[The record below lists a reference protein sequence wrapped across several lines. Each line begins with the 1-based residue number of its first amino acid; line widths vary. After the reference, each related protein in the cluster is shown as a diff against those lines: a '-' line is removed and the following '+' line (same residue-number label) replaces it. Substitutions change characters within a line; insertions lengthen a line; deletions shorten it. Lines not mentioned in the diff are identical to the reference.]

1 MSVKHSLL
9 EGIDLNAIRETL
21 QAPAKSDP
29 RDFVAL
35 RLPLDKIESDPRQ
48 PRRQMKAG
56 GDGQEACGQSLEELA
71 ESILQHGVLQ
81 PINVEAVDDGRYR
94 IVSGERR
101 WRASRIARDSGRSC
115 AREGYDLTR
124 IPAVIVSALD
134 EHRRLEMQLVEN
146 IARED
151 MRKEDV
157 AAALQT
163 LMDTQGLSRT
173 EIARRLGRD
182 RAWVTRILAMGG
194 AEAQEVSR
202 RIGVDAEQ
210 IGLNAMQK
218 LLAWQK
224 DPEKAAWLDAIAQ
237 AIRGGTP
244 FSSALMENVEERF
257 TRPAPTLPEPALPE
271 PAAPGGAVQAEPA
284 QEEPAREEPVHSR
297 TAEAMQRD
305 SECAG
310 DQQEA
315 EEQDGEGEEA
325 DLHDDLRP
333 ERAATIDAPKNGM
346 RDRISGRGMDSA
358 DEDDG
363 PEGPA
368 GIVDGGLAGG
378 GNAVRG
384 TPAGGAQIPGIQIT
398 IPAPLALAL
407 IERSGLATAKSFVLD
422 EDSLLRVLEKIAG
435 IG

>member
-35 RLPLDKIESDPRQ
+35 RLPLDKIESDPHQ
-48 PRRQMKAG
+48 PRRQMNAG

-151 MRKEDV
+151 MRREDV

-173 EIARRLGRD
+173 EIARRLGRS
-182 RAWVTRILAMGG
+182 RPWVTRMLALGG

-202 RIGVDAEQ
+202 HIGVDAEQ
-210 IGLNAMQK
+210 IGTNAMLR
-218 LLAWQK
+218 LLDWQK
-224 DPEKAAWLDAIAQ
+224 DPEKANWLDAIAQ
-237 AIRGGTP
+237 AIRGETP
-244 FSSALMENVEERF
+244 FSSALMEDIEERF
-257 TRPAPTLPEPALPE
+257 TRPAPTLPE

-284 QEEPAREEPVHSR
+284 GVGPVHSG

-305 SECAG
+305 SNGAG
-310 DQQEA
+310 DQREP
-315 EEQDGEGEEA
+315 EDQDGEGEDP
-325 DLHDDLRP
+325 DLHDDI
-333 ERAATIDAPKNGM
+333 RAGHAGTIDAPPNRVSDM
-346 RDRISGRGMDSA
+346 VSGRGMDSA

-363 PEGPA
+363 PAGPA

-378 GNAVRG
+378 GPHLAGGGPHLGDGTDSLGGGGNAVG
-384 TPAGGAQIPGIQIT
+384 
-398 IPAPLALAL
+398 
-407 IERSGLATAKSFVLD
+407 
-422 EDSLLRVLEKIAG
+422 
-435 IG
+435 